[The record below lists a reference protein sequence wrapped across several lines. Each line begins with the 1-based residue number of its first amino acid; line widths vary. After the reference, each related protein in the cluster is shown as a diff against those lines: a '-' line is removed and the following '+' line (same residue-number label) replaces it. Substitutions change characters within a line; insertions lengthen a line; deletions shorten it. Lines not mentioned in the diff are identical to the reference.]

1 MFVIMMQFYSSTPA
15 PDMHE
20 MARALRGDGHRVWVA
35 TPDGHGD
42 LQWETGETRA
52 VPGVPGVRPLPAS
65 IAKIKPLSM
74 LGERWA
80 QIAYLFRVNRV
91 LTEARPDIVQVNPP
105 AYALI
110 FPLFGPRRAGY
121 VLDVRQ
127 AGEVARDGL
136 LGRIKNW
143 KSVIGLRLNA
153 RWFYDW
159 SCYAT
164 EAAAER
170 ILGSRWDRHAS
181 VHRVGQDPAF
191 LSWQWPGTV
200 AQPATG
206 PVRFVY
212 VGTISRVRELELLLE
227 AIRLVA
233 ERGAAFHVAF
243 LGPDDE
249 GGYYQRM
256 ASSLEFDGRVSFHPP
271 LPYAK
276 VAAFIA
282 DYDVALAY
290 VPPRPDWKYQPT
302 LKVLEYRALGMPII
316 ASDNPPNREVV
327 TEGVNGLLVEHTA
340 PAIARAMARF
350 VEDREFLAAS
360 TAAARSM
367 RQGRT
372 WADAARLYLTIVY
385 TRLHQTKDPATM
397 DTAGRTG
404 GRP

>member
-35 TPDGHGD
+35 TPDATGD
-42 LQWETGETRA
+42 LQWDTGETRA
-52 VPGVPGVRPLPAS
+52 ISGVRGVRPLPAI

-74 LGERWA
+74 LGERCA
-80 QIAYLFRVNRV
+80 QLAYLFRVNRV

-110 FPLFGPRRAGY
+110 FPLFGPRRAAY

-127 AGEVARDGL
+127 AGEVARDGI
-136 LGRIKNW
+136 LGRIKNG

-153 RWFYDW
+153 RWCYDW

-170 ILGSRWDRHAS
+170 ILGPRWDRHAS

-191 LSWQWPGTV
+191 LTWQWPTTV
-200 AQPATG
+200 TRSSAD

-227 AIRLVA
+227 AIRRVA
-233 ERGAAFHVAF
+233 DRGTPFHVAF

-256 ASSLEFDGRVSFHPP
+256 ASALGLDGTVSFHPP
-271 LPYAK
+271 VPYAQ
-276 VAAFIA
+276 VAAFLA
-282 DYDVALAY
+282 GYDVALAY
-290 VPPRPDWKYQPT
+290 VPPRPDWQYQPT

-327 TEGVNGLLVEHTA
+327 IEGENGLLVDHDA
-340 PAIARAMARF
+340 AAIARAMARY
-350 VEDREFLAAS
+350 VDDRGFLAAN

-372 WADAARLYLTIVY
+372 WADAARLYVNAVY
-385 TRLHQTKDPATM
+385 RRFHETMDTPMM